1 MQITI
6 RFSVRFLFSN
16 LPTRALYLKI
26 ELRNTTD
33 RLELAKVNYSVDT
46 FGFAAFCFILKEK
59 QITDEANITGAK
71 LV

>member
-6 RFSVRFLFSN
+6 RFLRFLFSN
-16 LPTRALYLKI
+16 VQTPALYLKI
-26 ELRNTTD
+26 ELRNTTE